1 MCVVCISFLFEVAVS
16 QIVIYETHDA
26 HLSHVYIGMQ
36 TSHLFFLYVAWIVA
50 HLVVWSYVQT
60 LQCHRVSTRL
70 CFFYVPIKLVSI
82 EAVTQKPQLG
92 KLWVTKPHHALLLL
106 IFRVNFLCWTTCA
119 GRSGVNPQDLG
130 QVCQGAG
137 ALSLESQFP
146 GWQKQL
152 CNGP

>member
-1 MCVVCISFLFEVAVS
+1 MFKLFNVNVFQPDYA
-16 QIVIYETHDA
+16 
-26 HLSHVYIGMQ
+26 
-36 TSHLFFLYVAWIVA
+36 
-50 HLVVWSYVQT
+50 
-60 LQCHRVSTRL
+60 
-70 CFFYVPIKLVSI
+70 FFYVPIKLVSI

-130 QVCQGAG
+130 QGAG